1 MKNRKLI
8 LLGAFV
14 ALSLT
19 GCAAADETITK
30 MTETMETLKDANGE
44 ITADVGIHMAV
55 DEISMDVSMGMNG
68 TWEMISEPLTV
79 HFDGNMDAQIFGIDT
94 DIEFYV
100 VQEEDTIKT
109 YVNYENAWTYETIEI
124 SDHTKE
130 TQQDNLTGIWEILES
145 NMTVEETENA
155 WHYEMEFTAE
165 ELLDMMSLLEEV
177 TMEDVSGWVG
187 TDVSGFT
194 GKISFNIEKEKSI
207 LESATLDLTEGLDAL
222 IQGTIGMMGVDEAS
236 VSSAI
241 LEVNL
246 KNYNEGISIEL
257 PQEAM
262 AAEEISSK
270 EASSI
275 EETEQSS

>member
-275 EETEQSS
+275 EETEQAS

>member
-30 MTETMETLKDANGE
+30 MTETMETLKDTNGE

-130 TQQDNLTGIWEILES
+130 TQQDNLSGIWEILES

-207 LESATLDLTEGLDAL
+207 LESGTLDLTEGLDAL

-241 LEVNL
+241 LEVDL

-262 AAEEISSK
+262 AAEGISSK
-270 EASSI
+270 EASFI
-275 EETEQSS
+275 EETEQAS